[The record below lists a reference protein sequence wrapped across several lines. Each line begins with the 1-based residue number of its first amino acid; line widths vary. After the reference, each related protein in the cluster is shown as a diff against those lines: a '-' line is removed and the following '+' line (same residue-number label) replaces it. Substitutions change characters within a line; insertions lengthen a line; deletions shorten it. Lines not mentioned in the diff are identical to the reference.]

1 MKTGGLGKSGEV
13 VVVFSANI
21 FSAFTFFLKLEI
33 FWAWPGF
40 VHLQWTFPI
49 FSVFLGNY
57 ILFLDLQHPLSRN
70 SACEELLEFV
80 SYYCY
85 LMSPSPTIKSWPKHE
100 VTGPAVVSFLWKN
113 GSECQFRD
121 IFTNQILRVLAI
133 FFPKYV
139 LVCHSGPF
147 HHKTNPMP
155 NYLHLLLLLACNGSR
170 LHKIR
175 TKLLFV

>member
-1 MKTGGLGKSGEV
+1 MEERGSSGS
-13 VVVFSANI
+13 VFCQYFLSLH
-21 FSAFTFFLKLEI
+21 FFLKLEV

-70 SACEELLEFV
+70 SACEELLLFVYFEFA

-121 IFTNQILRVLAI
+121 VFTNQILRVLAI

-139 LVCHSGPF
+139 LVCHSRPF

-155 NYLHLLLLLACNGSR
+155 NYLHLPLLLACYGSR